1 MLSNNP
7 ESYKASPQIVVVG
20 GGPAGT
26 TVATMLARKG
36 LNVTLLEREN
46 FPRDHVGES
55 LLPASMPVLKELGV
69 ITEVERSG
77 FLPKY
82 GATMVWGSQQDPWS
96 WYFAETNHKY
106 PNAFQVWRPTFDQIL
121 LENSKK
127 HGVDVRENHQVTSI
141 DFLDNGS
148 VTVNYIHQLNRKGSI
163 GADFIVDASGSNCLL
178 ARQLNLRE
186 WDQFFQNLAVYG
198 YFKGGSRLPEPD
210 QTNILIE
217 STGNGW
223 IWNIPLHTGVASVGA
238 VVDSEFGQSEISRL
252 GIKKFL
258 IQNINQSKY
267 TAEMLKDSELVSDPF
282 VIKDWSYTN
291 KPLVGDNYILVG
303 DAACFIDPLFSSG
316 VHLAFMSGMLA
327 AAHITTAIKDKD
339 LGKASE
345 EVYDNLYSQEYQHFR
360 ELAKLFYSSNRTV
373 DSYFWEARRLLGVET
388 SYDSRKAFIHAVAGQ
403 APRGYERAVIDRGQL
418 PDELLA
424 EINDVSD
431 TRSLRKSEADSLLSE
446 MDISSSSI
454 SQLIP
459 TLIEGSKIE
468 IKPVLGDGEF
478 QWGYVLITPER
489 PEGTE
494 CSNLVAELVSLM
506 LTCSSL
512 DSIWNNIK
520 AKFKN
525 IDPERLERDLLNT
538 INILYTD
545 GTITKLT

>member
-55 LLPASMPVLKELGV
+55 LLPASMPVLIELGV

-82 GATMVWGSQQDPWS
+82 GATMVWGSQQQPWS

-141 DFLDNGS
+141 DFLDNGP

-163 GADFIVDASGSNCLL
+163 EADFIVDASGSNCLL

-210 QTNILIE
+210 QTNIFIE

-238 VVDSEFGQSEISRL
+238 VVDGEFGQSEISRL
-252 GIKKFL
+252 GVKQFL

-267 TAEMLKDSELVSDPF
+267 TAEMLKDSKLVSDPF
-282 VIKDWSYTN
+282 VIKDWSYTT
-291 KPLVGDNYILVG
+291 KPLVGDKYILVG
-303 DAACFIDPLFSSG
+303 DAACFIDPLFASG
-316 VHLAFMSGMLA
+316 VHLAVMSGILA

-360 ELAKLFYSSNRTV
+360 E
-373 DSYFWEARRLLGVET
+373 
-388 SYDSRKAFIHAVAGQ
+388 
-403 APRGYERAVIDRGQL
+403 
-418 PDELLA
+418 
-424 EINDVSD
+424 
-431 TRSLRKSEADSLLSE
+431 
-446 MDISSSSI
+446 
-454 SQLIP
+454 
-459 TLIEGSKIE
+459 
-468 IKPVLGDGEF
+468 
-478 QWGYVLITPER
+478 
-489 PEGTE
+489 
-494 CSNLVAELVSLM
+494 CNL
-506 LTCSSL
+506 
-512 DSIWNNIK
+512 
-520 AKFKN
+520 
-525 IDPERLERDLLNT
+525 
-538 INILYTD
+538 
-545 GTITKLT
+545 

>member
-1 MLSNNP
+1 MLTNNP
-7 ESYKASPQIVVVG
+7 ISYKASPQIVVVG

-55 LLPASMPVLKELGV
+55 LLPASMPVLKDLGV
-69 ITEVERSG
+69 LTEVERSG

-82 GATMVWGSQQDPWS
+82 GATMVWGSEQQPWS

-252 GIKKFL
+252 
-258 IQNINQSKY
+258 
-267 TAEMLKDSELVSDPF
+267 A
-282 VIKDWSYTN
+282 
-291 KPLVGDNYILVG
+291 
-303 DAACFIDPLFSSG
+303 
-316 VHLAFMSGMLA
+316 
-327 AAHITTAIKDKD
+327 
-339 LGKASE
+339 
-345 EVYDNLYSQEYQHFR
+345 
-360 ELAKLFYSSNRTV
+360 
-373 DSYFWEARRLLGVET
+373 
-388 SYDSRKAFIHAVAGQ
+388 
-403 APRGYERAVIDRGQL
+403 
-418 PDELLA
+418 
-424 EINDVSD
+424 
-431 TRSLRKSEADSLLSE
+431 
-446 MDISSSSI
+446 
-454 SQLIP
+454 
-459 TLIEGSKIE
+459 
-468 IKPVLGDGEF
+468 
-478 QWGYVLITPER
+478 
-489 PEGTE
+489 
-494 CSNLVAELVSLM
+494 
-506 LTCSSL
+506 
-512 DSIWNNIK
+512 
-520 AKFKN
+520 
-525 IDPERLERDLLNT
+525 
-538 INILYTD
+538 
-545 GTITKLT
+545 